1 MAAAKAKTTD
11 AETNTDANAEKSRPA
26 VKITPSTKVAAIM
39 IALGVESASEV
50 YKYLRDDE
58 IEAITSEIAK
68 IDLLS
73 SEEMAQIMEEFY
85 QLCITQKVVAEGG
98 ESYAKDVLDKAFGP
112 QRAQALMDQI
122 YKSNQSRNF
131 DFLRKVDYKN
141 LLMMI
146 QNEHPQTIAI
156 ILSYVNAEIT
166 SQIISE
172 LPSEV
177 QLDVIK
183 RISNLD
189 RASPEVIAIVESVLA
204 KKVAAVSSVD
214 VTETGGVN
222 FIAEIMN
229 RVDRKTEKFIFDE
242 LSGEDPELAEEIK
255 KLMFVFDDIIYLD
268 NMEIQMF
275 LREVDTK
282 DLTIALKAASEEVS
296 NVIFNNMSQRQR
308 ETIQTDIQY
317 LHNVRMRDVEEAQQ
331 RIVGVIRRLEEAG
344 EIVISKGGEDEI
356 IA

>member
-1 MAAAKAKTTD
+1 MASV
-11 AETNTDANAEKSRPA
+11 NTEKQP
-26 VKITPSTKVAAIM
+26 KITQATKVAAII
-39 IALGVESASEV
+39 IALGVDSASEV

-73 SEEMAQIMEEFY
+73 SDDMQQILEDFY
-85 QLCITQKVVAEGG
+85 DMCVTQKVVTEGG

-112 QRAQALMDQI
+112 QRAAYLMEQVLKAGKTRSFEFI
-122 YKSNQSRNF
+122 
-131 DFLRKVDYKN
+131 RKVDYKN

-156 ILSYVNAEIT
+156 VLSYARAEQT

-172 LPSEV
+172 LPNEI

-189 RASPEVIAIVESVLA
+189 RASPEIIAVVESILN
-204 KKVAAVSSVD
+204 KKVSAIASVD
-214 VTETGGVN
+214 VTEFGGVN
-222 FIAEIMN
+222 YIAEIMN
-229 RVDRKTEKFIFDE
+229 RVDRKTEKYIFEE
-242 LSGEDPELAEEIK
+242 LSNDDPELAEEIK

-275 LREVDTK
+275 IREIDTK
-282 DLTIALKAASEEVS
+282 DLTIALKAASEEVT

-308 ETIQTDIQY
+308 EQIQTDMQY

-331 RIVGVIRRLEEAG
+331 KIVAVIRRLEEAG

>member
-1 MAAAKAKTTD
+1 MASAKT
-11 AETNTDANAEKSRPA
+11 EKNSE
-26 VKITPSTKVAAIM
+26 ITQATKVAAIM
-39 IALGVESASEV
+39 IALGVDSASEV

-68 IDLLS
+68 LDLLS
-73 SEEMAQIMEEFY
+73 SDDMQQILEDFY
-85 QLCITQKVVAEGG
+85 DLCITQKVVAEGG

-112 QRAQALMDQI
+112 QRAAYLMEQVL
-122 YKSNQSRNF
+122 KSNKTRNF

-141 LLMMI
+141 LLMML

-156 ILSYVNAEIT
+156 VLSYVSAEQT

-172 LPSEV
+172 LPSDI

-189 RASPEVIAIVESVLA
+189 RASPEIIAVVESVLS
-204 KKVAAVSSVD
+204 KKASAIASVD
-214 VTETGGVN
+214 VTEFGGVN

-229 RVDRKTEKFIFDE
+229 RVDRKTEKFIFEE
-242 LSGEDPELAEEIK
+242 LSDEDPELAEEIK

-275 LREVDTK
+275 IREVDTK
-282 DLTIALKAASEEVS
+282 DLTIALKAASEEVT

-308 ETIQTDIQY
+308 ETIQTDMQY

-331 RIVGVIRRLEEAG
+331 KIVAIIRRLEENG

>member
-1 MAAAKAKTTD
+1 MASAKT
-11 AETNTDANAEKSRPA
+11 EKQSD
-26 VKITPSTKVAAIM
+26 ITQATKVAAIM

-68 IDLLS
+68 LDLLS
-73 SEEMAQIMEEFY
+73 SDDMQQILEDFY
-85 QLCITQKVVAEGG
+85 DLCVTQKVVAEGG
-98 ESYAKDVLDKAFGP
+98 EAYAKDVLDRAFGP
-112 QRAQALMDQI
+112 QRAAYLMDQVL
-122 YKSNQSRNF
+122 KSSKTRNF

-141 LLMMI
+141 LLMML
-146 QNEHPQTIAI
+146 QNEHPQMIAI
-156 ILSYVNAEIT
+156 VLSYVNAEQT

-172 LPSEV
+172 LPSDI

-189 RASPEVIAIVESVLA
+189 RASPEIISIVESVLA
-204 KKVAAVSSVD
+204 KKASAIASVD
-214 VTETGGVN
+214 VTEFGGVN

-229 RVDRKTEKFIFDE
+229 RVDRKTEKFIFEE
-242 LSGEDPELAEEIK
+242 LSDEDPELAEEIK

-268 NMEIQMF
+268 NMEVQMF
-275 LREVDTK
+275 IREVDTK
-282 DLTIALKAASEEVS
+282 DLTIALKAASDEVK

-308 ETIQTDIQY
+308 EQIQTDMTY

-331 RIVGVIRRLEEAG
+331 KVVSVIRRLEESG

>member
-1 MAAAKAKTTD
+1 MASTKT
-11 AETNTDANAEKSRPA
+11 EKNSE
-26 VKITPSTKVAAIM
+26 ITQATKVAAIM
-39 IALGVESASEV
+39 IALGVDSASEV

-68 IDLLS
+68 LDLLS
-73 SEEMAQIMEEFY
+73 SDDMQQILEDFY
-85 QLCITQKVVAEGG
+85 DLCVTQKVVAEGG

-112 QRAQALMDQI
+112 QRAAYLMEQVL
-122 YKSNQSRNF
+122 KSNKTRNF

-141 LLMMI
+141 LLMML

-156 ILSYVNAEIT
+156 VLSYVNAEQT

-172 LPSEV
+172 LPSDI

-189 RASPEVIAIVESVLA
+189 RASPEIIAIVESVLS
-204 KKVAAVSSVD
+204 KKASAIASVD
-214 VTETGGVN
+214 VTEFGGVN

-229 RVDRKTEKFIFDE
+229 RVDRKTEKFIFEE
-242 LSGEDPELAEEIK
+242 LSDEDPELAEEIK

-275 LREVDTK
+275 IREVDTK
-282 DLTIALKAASEEVS
+282 DLTIALKAASEEVT

-308 ETIQTDIQY
+308 ETIQTDMQY

-331 RIVGVIRRLEEAG
+331 KIVAIIRRLEESG

>member
-1 MAAAKAKTTD
+1 MASKT
-11 AETNTDANAEKSRPA
+11 EKKSE
-26 VKITPSTKVAAIM
+26 ITQATKVAAIM
-39 IALGVESASEV
+39 IALGVDSASEV

-68 IDLLS
+68 LDLLS
-73 SEEMAQIMEEFY
+73 SDDMQQILEDFY
-85 QLCITQKVVAEGG
+85 DLCVTQKVVAEGG

-112 QRAQALMDQI
+112 QRAAYLMDQVL
-122 YKSNQSRNF
+122 KSNKIRNF

-141 LLMMI
+141 LLMML

-156 ILSYVNAEIT
+156 VLSYVSAEQT

-172 LPSEV
+172 LPSEI

-189 RASPEVIAIVESVLA
+189 RASPEIIAVVESVLS
-204 KKVAAVSSVD
+204 KKVSAIASVD
-214 VTETGGVN
+214 VTEFGGVN

-229 RVDRKTEKFIFDE
+229 RVDRKTEKFIFEE
-242 LSGEDPELAEEIK
+242 LSDEDPELAEEIK

-275 LREVDTK
+275 IREVDTK
-282 DLTIALKAASEEVS
+282 DLTIALKAASEEVT

-308 ETIQTDIQY
+308 ETIQTDMQY

-331 RIVGVIRRLEEAG
+331 KIVAIIRRLEESG

>member
-1 MAAAKAKTTD
+1 MASAKT
-11 AETNTDANAEKSRPA
+11 EKKSE
-26 VKITPSTKVAAIM
+26 ITQATKVAAIM
-39 IALGVESASEV
+39 IALGVDSSSEV
-50 YKYLRDDE
+50 YKYLREDE

-68 IDLLS
+68 LDLLS
-73 SEEMAQIMEEFY
+73 SDDMQQILEDFY
-85 QLCITQKVVAEGG
+85 DLCVTQKVVAEGG
-98 ESYAKDVLDKAFGP
+98 EAYAKDVLDKAFGP
-112 QRAQALMDQI
+112 QRAAYLMEQVL
-122 YKSNQSRNF
+122 KSNKSRNF

-141 LLMMI
+141 LLMML

-156 ILSYVNAEIT
+156 VLSYVSAEQT

-172 LPSEV
+172 LPSDI

-189 RASPEVIAIVESVLA
+189 RASPEIISVVESVLS
-204 KKVAAVSSVD
+204 KKASAIASVD
-214 VTETGGVN
+214 VTEFGGVN

-242 LSGEDPELAEEIK
+242 LSDEDPELAEEIK

-275 LREVDTK
+275 IREVDTK
-282 DLTIALKAASEEVS
+282 DLTIALKAASEEVT

-308 ETIQTDIQY
+308 ETIQTDMQY

-331 RIVGVIRRLEEAG
+331 KIVAVIRRLEESG